1 MDLGNFFVHELPVRL
16 KDGAHGLQHT
26 FVLDVSGDDGGVW
39 SIDFGRGTVQP
50 GQTPAD
56 CTLGLSSADLRE
68 LLHHPENS
76 GALVIRGRIR
86 VTGNDA
92 AALRFL
98 QYLGMS
104 HG

>member
-1 MDLGNFFVHELPVRL
+1 MDLGHYFASVLPARL
-16 KDGAHGLQHT
+16 KDGLHGLSHT
-26 FVLDVSGDDGGVW
+26 LVFDVSGDDGGVW
-39 SIDFGRGTVQP
+39 SIDFRDGTVHAGP
-50 GQTPAD
+50 AEAD
-56 CTLGLSSADLRE
+56 CTLGLTSADLRE
-68 LLHHPENS
+68 LLHHPERS
-76 GALVIRGRIR
+76 GALYLRGNIR

>member
-1 MDLGNFFVHELPVRL
+1 MDLGHYFANVLPARL
-16 KDGAHGLQHT
+16 KDGQHGLSHT
-26 FVLDVSGDDGGVW
+26 FVFDVSGADGGVW
-39 SIDFGRGTVQP
+39 SIDFRDGTVHTGP
-50 GQTPAD
+50 APAD

-68 LLHHPENS
+68 LLGHPERS
-76 GALVIRGRIR
+76 GSLYLRGHIR